1 MKVGLVGFAGSG
13 KTTVFNALTGLHKE
27 TGVFA
32 DRGRL
37 NIGAIK
43 VPDSRID
50 RLADIYHPKRKV
62 FTEISFA
69 DFVGQPQTEGKG
81 ASTLD
86 AKTLAEMREMD
97 ALVIVV
103 RDFESPLLAES
114 PDPQRDLVNFT
125 TELILTDLGPVENRL
140 ARLKKEAGSAQ
151 EKELLERCKS
161 ALELETPIRDIG
173 LDREQQRALSG
184 FQFLTAKP
192 ALVLINADESKAGAP
207 AGESLARWLEEKR
220 LPFLSLSG
228 KIEAEISELA
238 SEEQADF
245 LKDLGISEPART
257 RFIHEVYLLCDLV
270 SFLTAGEDECRA
282 WTIAR
287 GTVAQKAAGRI
298 HSDIERGFIRAEVV
312 AFDDFIKLGSE
323 AKCREAGKLRLEG
336 KEYVVADGDI
346 INFRFN
352 V

>member
-13 KTTVFNALTGLHKE
+13 KTTVFNALTGQHKE
-27 TGVFA
+27 TGGFA
-32 DRGRL
+32 ERGRL

-50 RLADIYHPKRKV
+50 QLAEIYHPKRSV

-69 DFVGQPQTEGKG
+69 DFVGQQHTEGKA

-103 RDFESPLLAES
+103 RDFESPLLAE
-114 PDPQRDLVNFT
+114 PADPQRDLVNFT

-151 EKELLERCKS
+151 EKELLEHCKS
-161 ALELETPIRDIG
+161 ALESETAIRDIG

-184 FQFLTAKP
+184 FQFLTSKP
-192 ALVLINADESKAGAP
+192 TLVLINAEESRASVATSEP
-207 AGESLARWLEEKR
+207 LSRWLREKQI
-220 LPFLSLSG
+220 PFMALSA

-238 SEEQADF
+238 PDEQADF

-257 RFIHEVYLLCDLV
+257 RFIHEVYLLCDLI

-282 WTIAR
+282 WTISR
-287 GTVAQKAAGRI
+287 GTVAHKAAGRI

-312 AFDDFIKLGSE
+312 AFGDFIKLGSE

>member
-27 TGVFA
+27 TGGFA
-32 DRGRL
+32 EQGRL

-50 RLADIYHPKRKV
+50 RLAEIYHPKRTV

-69 DFVGQPQTEGKG
+69 DFVGQPQTDGKS

-97 ALVIVV
+97 ALVIVL
-103 RDFESPLLAES
+103 RDFESPILTEP
-114 PDPQRDLVNFT
+114 PDSKRDLVNFM

-140 ARLKKEAGSAQ
+140 ARLKKEAGSTQ
-151 EKELLERCKS
+151 EKELLEKCKA
-161 ALELETPIRDIG
+161 ALESETPIRDLG
-173 LDREQQRALSG
+173 LDREQQRSLAG

-192 ALVLINADESKAGAP
+192 TLALINVEESKAAAP
-207 AGESLARWLEEKR
+207 VDPSLTKWFEETR
-220 LPFLSLSG
+220 LPWMAMSG

-238 SEEQADF
+238 PEEQSEF
-245 LKDLGISEPART
+245 LKDLGLSEPART
-257 RFIHEVYLLCDLV
+257 RFIHKVYELCDLI

-287 GTVAQKAAGRI
+287 GTVAHKAAGRI

-312 AFDDFIKLGSE
+312 AFEDFIRLGSE
-323 AKCREAGKLRLEG
+323 AKCREAGKLCLEG